1 MKSIYFLDT
10 SYILALEIKN
20 EDAHQKVLQNWATL
34 IKTKPFLITTTY
46 ILDEVVTF
54 FNSRNLHYKAVE
66 IGNRLLESP
75 DIELIE
81 IERTLFNQGWE
92 YFQKHQ
98 DKSYSLTDC
107 LPFIVMQERNIVT
120 ALTLDNHFY
129 QAGFQILPSEFKYK

>member
-1 MKSIYFLDT
+1 MRSIYFLDT

-20 EDAHQKVLQNWATL
+20 EDAHQKVLQSWATL
-34 IKTKPFLITTTY
+34 IKSKPVLMTTTY
-46 ILDEVVTF
+46 IFDEVVTF

-66 IGNRLLESP
+66 VGNRLLESP

-81 IERTLFNQGWE
+81 IDRTLFNQGWE
-92 YFQKHQ
+92 YFQKHK

-107 LPFIVMQERNIVT
+107 LSFIVMQQREIVT

-129 QAGFQILPSEFKYK
+129 QAGFQILPS